1 MNLQERMALV
11 GRIEALEKMGDL
23 AARVEVLEA
32 ALRKTNDEI
41 QWVKLR
47 QAKAAKSMAG

>member
-11 GRIEALEKMGDL
+11 GRIEALEQRGDL
-23 AARVEVLEA
+23 AARVEALEA

-41 QWVKLR
+41 QGLKLR
-47 QAKAAKSMAG
+47 RAKAAKSEAA

>member
-11 GRIEALEKMGDL
+11 GRVEALEQRGDL

-41 QWVKLR
+41 RGLKLR
-47 QAKAAKSMAG
+47 LARAAKSEAA